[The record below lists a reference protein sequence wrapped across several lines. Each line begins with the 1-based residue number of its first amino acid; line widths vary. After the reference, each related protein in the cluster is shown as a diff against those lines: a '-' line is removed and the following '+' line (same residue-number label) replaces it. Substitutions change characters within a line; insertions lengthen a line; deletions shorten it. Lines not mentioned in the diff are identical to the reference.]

1 MPQKLTSPKFAPFTL
16 DFTFKRAF
24 ASEQCKDLLLFLL
37 NTFLERVLK
46 EPIMDVKIIHTVQLG
61 KTRKKR
67 GAVFDIQCED
77 ASGARFI
84 VEMQVEEQKHFIKRS
99 LFYLCMAVAN
109 LAKKGRMESRGKKVP
124 YDYNIPVV
132 YTLSFL
138 DFDADFG
145 EGCDEVVQYLSLSN
159 ELHPEVRYYNLMR
172 LIYVR
177 LTRFGKTEEECRS
190 NLDRMLFIFKNAH
203 TLGKVPKSFKKTVF
217 KRLFEIS
224 RISNFTDEELMDYES
239 DMKRFSDHA
248 NALAYAGEKGE
259 ARGEARGVSIGLK
272 RAARNMLGDGMEPA
286 LVARY
291 TKLPLKA
298 VKALR

>member
-1 MPQKLTSPKFAPFTL
+1 MPKKLTSPKFAPFTL
-16 DFTFKRAF
+16 DFTFKKAF

-37 NTFLERVLK
+37 NTFLDRVLK
-46 EPIMDVKIIHTVQLG
+46 EPIIEVNVIHTVQLG

-77 ASGARFI
+77 AAGARFI

-109 LAKKGRMESRGKKVP
+109 LAKKGKMESKGKKVP

-145 EGCDEVVQYLSLSN
+145 KGCDEVIQYLSLSN
-159 ELHPEVRYYNLMR
+159 ELHPEVRYDDLMR

-177 LTRFGKTEEECRS
+177 LTRFAKTEEECKS
-190 NLDRMLFIFKNAH
+190 DLDRMLFTFKNAH
-203 TLGKVPKSFKKTVF
+203 TLGKVPKSFNKTVF

-248 NALAYAGEKGE
+248 NALAYAEEKGLTKGE
-259 ARGEARGVSIGLK
+259 ARGVMKIAK
-272 RAARNMLGDGMEPA
+272 NMLKEGLNPN
-286 LVARY
+286 LVARI
-291 TKLPLKA
+291 TQLPRKEIL
-298 VKALR
+298 ALR

>member
-1 MPQKLTSPKFAPFTL
+1 MSKKLPKFAPLTL

-24 ASEQCKDLLLFLL
+24 ASEQCTELLLFLL

-46 EPIMDVKIIHTVQLG
+46 ESIIDVKVIHTVQLG

-109 LAKKGRMESRGKKVP
+109 LAKKGKMESRGKKIP

-145 EGCDEVVQYLSLSN
+145 KGCDEVIQYLSLSN
-159 ELHPEVRYYNLMR
+159 DLHPEIRYNLMR

-177 LTRFGKTEEECRS
+177 LTRFDKTEDECES
-190 NLDRMLFIFKNAH
+190 NLDKMLFIFKNAH
-203 TLGKVPKSFKKTVF
+203 NLGKVPKSFNKMVF
-217 KRLFEIS
+217 KRLFEVA
-224 RISNFTDEELMDYES
+224 RISNFTNEELMDYER

-248 NALAYAGEKGE
+248 NALAYAEEKGVIKT
-259 ARGEARGVSIGLK
+259 AKSMLK
-272 RAARNMLGDGMEPA
+272 DGISPMR
-286 LVARY
+286 VARI
-291 TKLPLKA
+291 TKLPRKEIL
-298 VKALR
+298 ALR